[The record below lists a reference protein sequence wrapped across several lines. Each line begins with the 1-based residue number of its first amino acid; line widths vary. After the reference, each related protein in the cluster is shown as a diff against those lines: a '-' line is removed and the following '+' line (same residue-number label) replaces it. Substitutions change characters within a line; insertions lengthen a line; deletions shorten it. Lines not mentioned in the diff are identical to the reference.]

1 MWEVAWENL
10 NLLSCKQK
18 KIIQFQWKCIHGK
31 HTVDYRKWGNQIN
44 YAILEKITQKLY
56 NIYFYNV

>member
-31 HTVDYRKWGNQIN
+31 HTEQITEN
-44 YAILEKITQKLY
+44 GEIKLTMP
-56 NIYFYNV
+56 FLKK